1 MGGGPESPLPGIG
14 LKILEISCGSKN
26 DKHNKRHNYTL
37 DGALQSMLEFIDE
50 SDYSG
55 LSD

>member
-1 MGGGPESPLPGIG
+1 MVGQKAPLPGIG
-14 LKILEISCGSKN
+14 LKVLEISCGSKN

-50 SDYSG
+50 SDYSR